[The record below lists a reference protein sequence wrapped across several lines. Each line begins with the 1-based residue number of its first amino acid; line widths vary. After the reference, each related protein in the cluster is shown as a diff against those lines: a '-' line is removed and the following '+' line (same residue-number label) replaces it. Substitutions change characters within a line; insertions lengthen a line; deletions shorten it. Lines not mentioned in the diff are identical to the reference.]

1 MIETDAKA
9 LRTIISALELQ
20 IETYQEYENP
30 EQLSSEDIMDIR
42 DNKLYTIYVLGIVK
56 EDYHKLVNQTELKKE
71 PFVESG
77 FAGYSY
83 PNPSLKKKP
92 QTTFLTKGEEVYA
105 LSLEDRKI
113 VFTKIE

>member
-20 IETYQEYENP
+20 IETYQEYENH

-71 PFVESG
+71 PFVESSFG
-77 FAGYSY
+77 GYSY
-83 PNPSLKKKP
+83 PSPSLKKKP
-92 QTTFLTKGEEVYA
+92 QTTFLTGEEVYT
-105 LSLEDRKI
+105 LSLEDKRI